1 MLNHLKAAIIL
12 LFFTCH
18 CYSQSELLN
27 KGENGLF
34 LFSNYATGAD
44 ASGLSGGVS
53 FSYIGIID
61 FGIGY
66 GHSWLNEQ
74 LEYFKLNWNT
84 IQFALNLIIF
94 RYPTA
99 DTTKFGLGLGLSYA
113 HQTYHLSHLYILDM
127 ISEDFNGNLVLPSIG
142 AYINTNLSSKL
153 DLQYL
158 ISLGYLAGDTETGY
172 VNVPDG
178 SLAFSIGTNLVYE
191 TSPALMLFLSPSI
204 SIAGDNLTFGVNLG
218 ISFITNKK

>member
-34 LFSNYATGAD
+34 LFSNYATGDD

-53 FSYIGIID
+53 FSYKGIID

-66 GHSWLNEQ
+66 GDSWLNEQ
-74 LEYFKLNWNT
+74 SEYFTLNWNT
-84 IQFALNLIIF
+84 IQFALNIIIF
-94 RYPTA
+94 RYPPA
-99 DTTKFGLGLGLSYA
+99 DTTQFGLGLGLSYA
-113 HQTYHLSHLYILDM
+113 YQTYHLSYLYFEEI
-127 ISEDFNGNLVLPSIG
+127 ISEDFNGNLILPSIG
-142 AYINTNLSSKL
+142 AYLNTNLSSKL

-158 ISLGYLAGDTETGY
+158 ISLGYLVGDAENSKVRIT
-172 VNVPDG
+172 DG
-178 SLAFSIGTNLVYE
+178 SWAFSMGTTLAYKP
-191 TSPALMLFLSPSI
+191 SSALILFLSPII
-204 SIAGDNLTFGVNLG
+204 SIAEDELTFGVNLG
-218 ISFITNKK
+218 MSFITNK

>member
-1 MLNHLKAAIIL
+1 MLNHLKAPIIL
-12 LFFTCH
+12 LFFSCY

-53 FSYIGIID
+53 FSYKGIID

-66 GHSWLNEQ
+66 GSSWLNEQ
-74 LEYFKLNWNT
+74 SEDFTLNWNT
-84 IQFALNLIIF
+84 IQFALNIIVF
-94 RYPTA
+94 RYPSA
-99 DTTKFGLGLGLSYA
+99 DTTQFGLGLGLSYA
-113 HQTYHLSHLYILDM
+113 HQTYHLNHIYVLEM
-127 ISEDFNGNLVLPSIG
+127 VSEDFNGKLVLPSIG

-158 ISLGYLAGDTETGY
+158 ISLGYLAGDTDGY
-172 VNVPDG
+172 VKAPDG
-178 SLAFSIGTNLVYE
+178 SLVFSIGTNLVYK
-191 TSPALMLFLSPSI
+191 TSSALMLFLSPSI
-204 SIAGDNLTFGVNLG
+204 SFAEDEVTFGVNLG
-218 ISFITNKK
+218 ISLITNK

>member
-12 LFFTCH
+12 LLFTCH

-53 FSYIGIID
+53 FSYKGIID

-66 GHSWLNEQ
+66 GGSWLNEQ
-74 LEYFKLNWNT
+74 SEDFTLNWNT
-84 IQFALNLIIF
+84 VQFALNIIIF
-94 RYPTA
+94 RYPSA
-99 DTTKFGLGLGLSYA
+99 NTTQFGLGLGLSYA
-113 HQTYHLSHLYILDM
+113 HQTYHLNHIHILEM
-127 ISEDFNGNLVLPSIG
+127 VSEDFNGKLVLPSIG

-158 ISLGYLAGDTETGY
+158 ISLGYLAGDTEGY
-172 VNVPDG
+172 VKAPDG
-178 SLAFSIGTNLVYE
+178 SFVFSIGTNLVYK
-191 TSPALMLFLSPSI
+191 TSSVLMLFLSPSI
-204 SIAGDNLTFGVNLG
+204 SFAEDEVTFGVNLG
-218 ISFITNKK
+218 ISFITNK